1 MEKNFYSTVSETLFF
16 EKLYNKNKD
25 HLFSFIR
32 RSVQDESTALDL
44 LQDTFL
50 NFFKHYSG
58 KELPDEQVS
67 RMILFRISRN
77 LMINHGK
84 SYYQKNVALVG
95 EETSS
100 LFSSKGQG
108 PESQVLDEM
117 EAQNLGKIVGEL
129 LNTLPEEQKTAIEL
143 RYSQGCKLEEI
154 ASVLDLSVSGV
165 SRLLERA
172 EKQLLQEGKKRG
184 IQPSSFLK
192 S

>member
-1 MEKNFYSTVSETLFF
+1 
-16 EKLYNKNKD
+16 
-25 HLFSFIR
+25 
-32 RSVQDESTALDL
+32 
-44 LQDTFL
+44 
-50 NFFKHYSG
+50 
-58 KELPDEQVS
+58 
-67 RMILFRISRN
+67 
-77 LMINHGK
+77 MINHGK

-117 EAQNLGKIVGEL
+117 EAQNLGKIVSEL
-129 LNTLPEEQKTAIEL
+129 LSTLPEEQKTAIEL